1 MASSSSSSNS
11 SSSSS
16 NVSTNVS
23 IATTFQLPI
32 PTITGFN
39 SLLRVALTKDNYLLW
54 KYQVVTHL
62 NAQNVLDYVDGS
74 KLAPPITIANVVTDT
89 IQPILTPNPEYK
101 TWVQYDQVI
110 LSMLIASL
118 SKPIL
123 AQVLGYSTSR
133 ALWLSLERMFTS
145 QSRAREMHTQYK
157 LATAKKGNQNMTNY
171 FQKMRSLSDNLA
183 AIG

>member
-23 IATTFQLPI
+23 TATTFQLPI

-101 TWVQYDQVI
+101 TWVLLRYPTKV
-110 LSMLIASL
+110 
-118 SKPIL
+118 
-123 AQVLGYSTSR
+123 R
-133 ALWLSLERMFTS
+133 
-145 QSRAREMHTQYK
+145 
-157 LATAKKGNQNMTNY
+157 
-171 FQKMRSLSDNLA
+171 
-183 AIG
+183 

>member
-1 MASSSSSSNS
+1 MASSSSSSS
-11 SSSSS
+11 SFSSSS

-23 IATTFQLPI
+23 TATTFQLPI
-32 PTITGFN
+32 PTIPGFN
-39 SLLRVALTKDNYLLW
+39 SLLWVALTKDNYLLW

-133 ALWLSLERMFTS
+133 ALWLSLECMFTS

-157 LATAKKGNQNMTNY
+157 LAIAKKGNQNMTNY